1 MLSVRQ
7 DLPLQPRRI
16 KVNGI
21 AGCTRLRSHDLGLCL
36 HIQRMVSERID
47 HRPRKQPVQLL
58 KIWRP
63 VREAIVT
70 IASAGDQLRIPHH
83 YPNLAEFA
91 IPVRVRWIVRER
103 VKRTSSFHA
112 AGNLSVRIIQPT
124 HYPATVLW
132 GDLLKDQLSSG
143 VIGGR
148 KKSASAKI
156 ASDLLMH
163 HLQAP

>member
-7 DLPLQPRRI
+7 DLPVQPRRI

-21 AGCTRLRSHDLGLCL
+21 ARCTRLRSHDLGLCL

-63 VREAIVT
+63 AREAIVT
-70 IASAGDQLRIPHH
+70 TANAGDQLRIPHH

-91 IPVRVRWIVRER
+91 TPVPVRWIVSER
-103 VKRTSSFHA
+103 VDLNSIFHDD
-112 AGNLSVRIIQPT
+112 S
-124 HYPATVLW
+124 
-132 GDLLKDQLSSG
+132 K
-143 VIGGR
+143 
-148 KKSASAKI
+148 
-156 ASDLLMH
+156 
-163 HLQAP
+163 